1 MIFYFFL
8 TILIFFAFINFL
20 IFFLELR
27 DFKRKIEKFG
37 VEGALELLKDE
48 ETWEK
53 VNKQILASIYS
64 PGLRFARWINRKLIE
79 KKLKAIE
86 ERKVYLRK
94 LAEKV

>member
-1 MIFYFFL
+1 MIIYFF
-8 TILIFFAFINFL
+8 IAVFIFFAFINFL

-53 VNKQILASIYS
+53 VNKQVLASIYY
-64 PGLRFARWINRKLIE
+64 PGLRFARWINKRLIE

>member
-1 MIFYFFL
+1 V
-8 TILIFFAFINFL
+8 ILIFFAFINFL

-48 ETWEK
+48 EAWEK
-53 VNKQILASIYS
+53 MNRQALPFIYYLGLRLARWVNK
-64 PGLRFARWINRKLIE
+64 KLIE

-94 LAEKV
+94 LVEKV